1 MSKGMRHR
9 AVRERLAE
17 ERRRKAVHDRRR
29 KMLVGVLGGL
39 VAASA
44 AVIVAVAVADKMSGG
59 DRKAVA
65 YRGPL
70 APVSRQADGSI
81 LMAGQGVTGP
91 TLEVFED
98 FQCPSCKR
106 LEDVAG
112 DTIKKAAADGKAR
125 VIFRPFQLFRAPA
138 QPEPAPSVSR
148 RGANAALC
156 APAGKWASYTKT
168 LFAYQPEEGRD
179 GFENK
184 ELLNWAE
191 DLGFRTPEFEKCVT
205 GMQKAEDVD
214 KSTRYAQEQRVSGTP
229 TLKLNGR
236 VLAQDQVNGL
246 LSDPAGLERI
256 LAGAAPAPDTS
267 RGSSISP
274 PSGKGEGEG

>member
-1 MSKGMRHR
+1 MGKGMRHR
-9 AVRERLAE
+9 AARERLAE
-17 ERRRKAVHDRRR
+17 AHRRKAVGDRRR

-39 VAASA
+39 VMASA
-44 AVIVAVAVADKMSGG
+44 AVIVVVAVAGKVSGG
-59 DRKAVA
+59 DRRAVA

-81 LMAGQGVTGP
+81 LMAKKGVTGP

-106 LEDVAG
+106 LEEAAG
-112 DTIKKAAADGKAR
+112 DAIKKAAADGKAR

-156 APAGKWASYTKT
+156 APADRWASYTKT
-168 LFAYQPEEGRD
+168 LFAYQPEEGRE
-179 GFENK
+179 GFENR
-184 ELLNWAE
+184 ELLNWAK

-205 GMQKAEDVD
+205 GMQKAGDVD
-214 KSTRYAQEQRVSGTP
+214 KSTRYAQEQKVGSTP

-236 VLAQDQVNGL
+236 ALAQEQVNGL

-256 LAGAAPAPDTS
+256 LAGATSASDTS
-267 RGSSISP
+267 QGTSISP
-274 PSGKGEGEG
+274 PSGKGQG